1 MLLAALAML
10 LLAPADDGQ
19 PLRDAIAH
27 AVATGAK
34 QVTLP
39 PGTYHLN
46 AIPEGGAH
54 LLFDGVKELTVDAT
68 GVEIVCSDPQ
78 ASLVAFRNCARVTVK
93 GMTVDCDPL
102 QFTQGRISALEPDGK
117 WLDFRLD
124 DGYRTDVEAFQKP
137 RPLAVFEPGPEGLF
151 KSGVADLYLGK
162 VEAVSERVWRAYAIP
177 EVIGRHRFPIE
188 LLAIGDRVALP
199 RPGGP
204 AWSCR
209 GCVDMRF
216 ENVTLYGAGS
226 IAFHEHAGGG
236 GTVLR
241 NCRVMRRPGTDRL
254 LSTNADGFHC
264 KNMHRG
270 PDIQDC
276 LFEGMHDDGI
286 NIHGMFSRVV
296 AVEPDG
302 TPLTC
307 PGFVDWNQADDTVA
321 FLSQSTG
328 ERLGERQ
335 VISSERVEP
344 GPYAETA
351 EKLLRTGPHFIYRTK
366 VDDPPGLTIGDV
378 MASYDYNGRG
388 FVIRNNV
395 FRNHRY
401 RAILLR
407 TAHGVVEDNL
417 IEGVTND
424 AIVLAPDAWGEGT
437 WCDDIQVRRNTI
449 RHTGMVPWAKAG
461 IWVGVYGN
469 LPYPGNRK
477 IVIEDNT
484 IEDVAG
490 DGIRIENADG
500 VTVRNNHLSRIGERR
515 VNRNVPVGVRVDKAA
530 KVELVGNTVT
540 DSPEDVVAEVGG

>member
-1 MLLAALAML
+1 MLALA
-10 LLAPADDGQ
+10 LALCVTAPDQGA
-19 PLRDAIAH
+19 PLREAIAR

-39 PGTYHLN
+39 PGTYRLN
-46 AIPEGGAH
+46 AIPDAGAH
-54 LLFDGVKELTVDAT
+54 LLFDGVKDLAVDAT
-68 GVEIVCSDPQ
+68 GVEIVCTDPQ

-102 QFTQGRISALEPDGK
+102 QFTQGRITALEPDGK
-117 WLDFRLD
+117 WLECRID
-124 DGYRTDVEAFQKP
+124 DGYRTDVDAFQTP
-137 RPLAVFEPGPEGLF
+137 RPLAVFEPGPEGRF
-151 KSGVADLYLGK
+151 KSGIADLFLGK
-162 VEAVSERVWRAYAIP
+162 VEAVSERVWRVHAIP
-177 EVIGRHRFPIE
+177 EVIGRHRFPVE
-188 LLAIGDRVALP
+188 LLAVGDRVALP

-216 ENVTLYGAGS
+216 ENVTLYQAGS

-241 NCRVMRRPGTDRL
+241 NCKVMRRPGTNRL
-254 LSTNADGFHC
+254 LSTNADGGHF
-264 KNMHRG
+264 KNLHRG

-286 NIHGMFSRVV
+286 NIHGMYSRVV

-307 PGFVDWNQADDTVA
+307 PGFVDWNTPGDTVA
-321 FLSQSTG
+321 FYRQETG
-328 ERLGERQ
+328 ELLAERKI
-335 VISSERVEP
+335 VSSERVDAK
-344 GPYAETA
+344 PYAEVA
-351 EKLLRTGPHFIYRTK
+351 AKLVHTGPHFVYRTK
-366 VDDPPGLTIGDV
+366 VADPPPLAVGDV

-388 FVIRNNV
+388 FVIRHNV

-407 TAHGVVEDNL
+407 TAHGVVEDNV

-424 AIVLAPDAWGEGT
+424 AIVLAPDVWGEGT

-449 RHTGMVPWAKAG
+449 RRAGMVPWCQAA
-461 IWVGVYGN
+461 IRVGVYGN
-469 LPYPGNRK
+469 LPYAGNRR
-477 IVIEDNT
+477 IVIEDNV
-484 IEDVAG
+484 IDDFAG
-490 DGIRIENADG
+490 DGIRVENTDG
-500 VTVRNNHLSRIGERR
+500 VVVRNNRLSRIGERR
-515 VNRNVPVGVRVDKAA
+515 VNKNVPVGVRMDKCGEVSLA
-530 KVELVGNTVT
+530 GNTLA
-540 DSPEDVVAEVGG
+540 DSPADVVAEARR